1 MNLMD
6 AWRKNLPGRVKSKSV
21 ESEAGGWIN
30 RPGVQKVNE
39 QDGRV
44 EVAEV
49 EKITE
54 ARLCTYNWLS
64 TVKNFGICL
73 K

>member
-1 MNLMD
+1 M
-6 AWRKNLPGRVKSKSV
+6 
-21 ESEAGGWIN
+21 
-30 RPGVQKVNE
+30 QKVNE